1 MNDQEWVE
9 SNRQATARVPRLD
22 ALFAACVLL
31 GLAGLAL
38 FARDGIRAWQ
48 AYWINFLFW
57 MGLAQAGV
65 VLAAVVRLSKG
76 TWGGAMIRLSLL
88 QVSFLPVAIVLFL
101 GIALM
106 SSRVLPWVAN
116 PVAGKEWW
124 LNLPSFLLRDGIA
137 LAALCAI
144 SVAFAYWSMRPDAGK
159 LVEAGSSSSLA
170 WLARG
175 WRGAAVEKER
185 SERKLSWLS
194 PLLVIAYG
202 AAYTLVGFDMIMS
215 LDPSWY
221 STLFGAYYFI
231 TTGYLGIAW
240 LAIIAALL
248 RRVMRM
254 ETEFTVDR
262 FHDLGKLVFAFG
274 LLSAYFFWSQWI
286 VLWYGNLPDEI
297 RFVLRRTQHQPWL
310 TLIWVV
316 IFGGFVVPWTILL
329 SSKIKR
335 IPVALATLALMIVVC
350 GFCERVL
357 MIVPSLHSPDSGYRF
372 VFGVPE
378 ILITLGFAGLYGLSL
393 LWSLRRMPLVP
404 ERVVPERG

>member
-1 MNDQEWVE
+1 MSDQEWVE
-9 SNRQATARVPRLD
+9 SNRQAAARVPRLD

-31 GLAGLAL
+31 GLAGLGL

-65 VLAAVVRLSKG
+65 ALAAVVRLAKG
-76 TWGGAMIRLSLL
+76 TWGGAMIRLALL

-106 SSRVLPWVAN
+106 SSRVLPWVAD
-116 PVAGKEWW
+116 PVPGKEWW

-144 SVAFAYWSMRPDAGK
+144 SVAFAYWSVRPDAGR
-159 LVEAGSSSSLA
+159 LAEGGSGSYFS

-185 SERKLSWLS
+185 SERNLSWLS

-202 AAYTLVGFDMIMS
+202 AVYTLIAFDMIMS

-231 TTGYLGIAW
+231 TAGYLGIAW
-240 LAIIAALL
+240 VAILSALA

-254 ETEFTVDR
+254 ETEFTAGR

-274 LLSAYFFWSQWI
+274 LLSAYFFWSQWL

-310 TLIWVV
+310 TVIWVV

-329 SSKIKR
+329 SSRVKR
-335 IPVALATLALMIVVC
+335 IPVALAALALMIVVC
-350 GFCERVL
+350 GYCERVL
-357 MIVPSLHSPDSGYRF
+357 MIVPSLHGPDSGYRF

-393 LWSLRRMPLVP
+393 LWSLRSMPLVP
-404 ERVVPERG
+404 ESVVPERG